1 MGKSLVIVE
10 SPAKARTINR
20 YLGDAY
26 EVKASMGHV
35 RDLPKKG
42 LAVDIEHDFEP
53 TYKPISDKKKVIS
66 ELRKSAK
73 KADAVYIATDPDR
86 EGEAIGWH
94 LLELL
99 ELDGTPVFRVSLEEI
114 TASGVRRAFEHPADL
129 DRHKVD
135 AQQARRI
142 LDRLVGYKLSPLL
155 WDKVRRG
162 ISAGRVQSVALRLV
176 VDREREIEAFEPEEY
191 WSILARLE
199 GDEPPVFEAELRS
212 RDGDKIDKIPDA
224 EVARAILR
232 GLGAGDAELTKD
244 EHDDFEPLRSEGVEF
259 SVASV
264 EAKERKR
271 RPKPPFT
278 TSQLQQSAARRLRF
292 SVRKTMTLAQQL
304 YEGVEAG
311 KDGSVGLITYMRTD
325 STRVSSESQKEAKK
339 VISGVFGE
347 QFASPKPRNY
357 RSRKGAQEAH
367 EAIRPTSVS
376 RTPDQVKRF
385 LDKDQYRLYELIWKR
400 FVASQMKDA
409 LYDAT
414 TVDIDAVGRDDG
426 HRVTY
431 GLRATG
437 SVLKFPG
444 FLAAWSDA
452 DDPDRERQL
461 PPLSDGQTLTCLALQ
476 PRQHFTQPP
485 PRYSEASLVRELE
498 RNGIGRPSTYAEILS
513 KLRNRDYVR
522 VEKRRFHPT
531 ELGTIVVDL
540 LVENFQRIMDVQYT
554 AKVEDRL
561 DLIEAGEEDWVGA
574 LQRFWNRFEK
584 ELGRAEEEMRNI
596 KREEIE
602 TDETC
607 EKCGQ
612 PMVIKW
618 GRYGRFLACTGYPE
632 CKNTKQIRGGNVEEG
647 EVEVDEPEPIGE
659 QCPKCGKDLV
669 RRIGRFG
676 PFVGCSGFPD
686 CRYIKPETTGVECPE
701 CGEGELVKK
710 RTRKGRTFYGCDQFP
725 KCKFATWNE
734 PQDRPCPQ
742 CGNPYV
748 EIRRRKKSADR
759 LICPVKECDYSVEVE
774 EAEEAETQPV
784 EAGS

>member
-20 YLGDAY
+20 YLGKAY

-42 LAVDIEHDFEP
+42 LSVDVEHDFEP
-53 TYKPISDKKKVIS
+53 TYKPISDKKKVIA
-66 ELRKSAK
+66 ELREAAK
-73 KADAVYIATDPDR
+73 GADAVYIATDPDR

-99 ELDGTPVFRVSLEEI
+99 ELDGTPVLRVSLEEI
-114 TASGVRRAFEHPADL
+114 TETGDIDA
-129 DRHKVD
+129 HKVE

-176 VDREREIEAFEPEEY
+176 VDREREIDAFDPEEY

-199 GDEPPVFEAELRS
+199 GEQPPTFEAELRS

-224 EVARAILR
+224 EAARDILR
-232 GLGAGDAELTKD
+232 GLGAGDAELTRDD
-244 EHDDFEPLRSEGVEF
+244 EDNFEPLESGGVEF
-259 SVASV
+259 RVASV
-264 EAKERKR
+264 EAKKRKR

-311 KDGSVGLITYMRTD
+311 NEGSVGLITYMRTD
-325 STRVSSESQKEAKK
+325 SSRVSSESQKEAKK
-339 VISGVFGE
+339 VISGVFGAE
-347 QFASPKPRNY
+347 FASPKPRNY

-409 LYDAT
+409 VYDAT
-414 TVDIDAVGRDDG
+414 TVDIEASGQDDG
-426 HRVTY
+426 DGVTY

-437 SVLKFPG
+437 SVLRFPG
-444 FLAAWSDA
+444 FLAAWSDKK
-452 DDPDRERQL
+452 DPDREREL
-461 PPLSDGQTLTCLALQ
+461 PPLSEGETLSCLALQ

-522 VEKRRFHPT
+522 VESRRFHPT

-540 LVENFQRIMDVQYT
+540 LVENFERIMDVQYT
-554 AKVEDRL
+554 AKVENRL
-561 DLIEAGEEDWVGA
+561 DRIEAGKEDWVGA

-584 ELGRAEEEMRNI
+584 ELERAEDEMRNI

-602 TDETC
+602 TDEVC
-607 EKCGQ
+607 DECGK

-632 CKNTKQIRGGNVEEG
+632 CKNTKQIRGGDVEEG
-647 EVEVDEPEPIGE
+647 KVDVDEPEPVGE
-659 QCPKCGKDLV
+659 DCPECGSALV
-669 RRIGRFG
+669 RRVGRFG

-686 CRYIKPETTGVECPE
+686 CRYIKPETTGVECPD

-734 PQDRPCPQ
+734 PVDRACPD

-759 LICPVKECDYSVEVE
+759 LTCPNEECDFSSEVE
-774 EAEEAETQPV
+774 EPEEAETQAV